1 MNAKG
6 QSAGIILALFGLI
19 TVGLA
24 LTVMAIVQSQLYS
37 SLTLTDYT
45 LTSQQVINK
54 TNNGVMGALN
64 ISSIL
69 PYVMVFGI
77 ILSALGGYMVVRQ

>member
-45 LTSQQVINK
+45 IVSQQVINK

>member
-45 LTSQQVINK
+45 VTSQQVINK
-54 TNNGVMGALN
+54 TNAGVMGALN